1 MEASEWNPVCGISK
15 QCEAVCSFMPVDIIV
30 EREESATVLRE
41 RREREREKEKK
52 MVRNSEEYRG
62 NEK

>member
-1 MEASEWNPVCGISK
+1 MCGISK